1 MSFDINTDTVLING
15 ERFVSIATLVSIL
28 GAAKVIYDREAL
40 VIGTQEAALV
50 ASGCKIM
57 CDDLRKTLM
66 KLA

>member
-1 MSFDINTDTVLING
+1 MTFNIHTDTVLVNG

-28 GAAKVIYDREAL
+28 GAAKVIYDREAAI
-40 VIGTQEAALV
+40 IGTKDAVLV